1 MTDPASPSRTSH
13 RLGGLVGL
21 LAARGLL
28 RTVLPANGEPPAHVA
43 IGSVQMDSRRAV
55 PGCLFVAIPGQ
66 HADGHDHIP
75 AAVAAGAVAV
85 LAERVTPG
93 LGVPQV
99 LVSAARPALAV
110 AAAWSLDHPSYDL
123 GVVGITGTDGKTTTA
138 WLVRAM
144 LEACGIQTGLTGTID
159 VIVGGRSLGNPGR
172 ATTPEAT
179 ELQAHLAAMRAAG
192 DRWAVVESTSHGLA
206 QDRVGEIAYDVAV
219 LTNITSE
226 HLEFHGT
233 LDAYRAAK
241 RRLFEWLATGPA
253 NPDKGFGKHA
263 VLNLDD
269 PAAAS
274 FAAAAR
280 DAGATIQ
287 TYGADPEAE
296 LRPLSVREES
306 AGMRIRVRTPRWEDD
321 LVLRLA
327 GRFNVHN
334 ALAAIG
340 VGEALGLDP
349 AAMRAGLAA
358 VEGVPGRMQRIDQGQ
373 PFGVI
378 VDYAHT
384 AESLGKV
391 LDNLAPL
398 AAARGGGLIAVFGSA
413 GDRDRTKRVV
423 MGRVAAERC
432 KLVVLTDEDSRT
444 EDPDAILEEIAAG
457 AERAGG
463 RRGRTLLLI
472 PDRREAIA
480 RALELAAPGDVVVMA
495 GKGHEK
501 TIERAAGT
509 IAWDEAAAA
518 RDALATLGW
527 TGGDPWTAR

>member
-1 MTDPASPSRTSH
+1 M
-13 RLGGLVGL
+13 
-21 LAARGLL
+21 
-28 RTVLPANGEPPAHVA
+28 VLPVGGEPPAQVA
-43 IGSVQMDSRRAV
+43 IAGIAMDSRRAS

-110 AAAWSLDHPSYDL
+110 AAAWSLDHPSHDL

-138 WLVRAM
+138 WLVRGM
-144 LEACGIQTGLTGTID
+144 LEACGLRTGLTGTID
-159 VIVGGRSLGNPGR
+159 VIVGGRGLRNPGR

-179 ELQAHLAAMRAAG
+179 ELQAHLAAMRDAG

-206 QDRVGEIAYDVAV
+206 QDRVGEIAYDIGV

-233 LDAYRAAK
+233 LEAYRAAK

-269 PAAAS
+269 PAAGDLG
-274 FAAAAR
+274 AAAR
-280 DAGATIQ
+280 DGGARIL
-287 TYGADPEAE
+287 TYGADAAAD
-296 LRPLSVREES
+296 LRPLSVREE
-306 AGMRIRVRTPRWEDD
+306 ATGMRIRVRTPRWEDEFT
-321 LVLRLA
+321 LRLA

-340 VGEALGLDP
+340 VGEALQLDP
-349 AAMRAGLAA
+349 VGMRAGLAA
-358 VEGVPGRMQRIDQGQ
+358 VDGVPGRMQRIDQGQ

-384 AESLGKV
+384 ADSLGKV

-398 AAARGGGLIAVFGSA
+398 AAASGGGLIAVFGSA
-413 GDRDRTKRVV
+413 GDRDRTKRPA

-432 KLVVLTDEDSRT
+432 KLVVLTDEDART
-444 EDPDAILEEIAAG
+444 EDPEAILEEIAAG
-457 AERAGG
+457 AERAGA
-463 RRGRTLLLI
+463 RRGQTLLLI
-472 PDRREAIA
+472 ADRRAAIA
-480 RALELAAPGDVVVMA
+480 RALEAATPGDVVVMA
-495 GKGHEK
+495 GKGHER
-501 TIERAAGT
+501 TIERAGAAL
-509 IAWDEAAAA
+509 AWDETAAA
-518 RDALATLGW
+518 RDALAALGW
-527 TGGDPWTAR
+527 TQGTTER

>member
-1 MTDPASPSRTSH
+1 MTDPLATGRK
-13 RLGGLVGL
+13 LGYLVGL

-28 RTVLPANGEPPAHVA
+28 RTVLAVNGEPPAHVLVH
-43 IGSVQMDSRRAV
+43 SVAMDSRRV
-55 PGCLFVAIPGQ
+55 TPGSLFVAIPGQ
-66 HADGHDHIP
+66 HADGHDHVP
-75 AAVAAGAVAV
+75 AAVASGAVAV
-85 LAERVTPG
+85 IAERVTPG
-93 LGVPQV
+93 LAVPQL
-99 LVSAARPALAV
+99 LVTQSRPALAV
-110 AAAWSLDHPSYDL
+110 AAAWSFDHPSYDL

-159 VIVGGRSLGNPGR
+159 VIVGGRSQGNPGR

-179 ELQAHLAAMRAAG
+179 ELQGHLAAMRDAG

-233 LDAYRAAK
+233 LEAYRAAK
-241 RRLFEWLATGPA
+241 RRLFEWLASGPA
-253 NPDKGFGKHA
+253 NPEKGHGKHA
-263 VLNLDD
+263 ILNLDD
-269 PAAAS
+269 PATPDFS
-274 FAAAAR
+274 GAAR
-280 DAGATIQ
+280 DAGATVL
-287 TYGADPEAE
+287 TYGADPAAD
-296 LRPLSVREES
+296 LRPVSVREE
-306 AGMRIRVRTPRWEDD
+306 ATGMRLRIRTPRWEDD
-321 LVLRLA
+321 LTLRLA

-349 AAMRAGLAA
+349 ARMRAGLAS

-398 AAARGGGLIAVFGSA
+398 AAAGGGGLIAVFGSA
-413 GDRDRTKRVV
+413 GDRDRTNRPV

-432 KLVVLTDEDSRT
+432 KLIVLTDEDGRS

-457 AERAGG
+457 AERAGA
-463 RRGRTLLLI
+463 RRDRTMLLI
-472 PDRREAIA
+472 SDRREAIG
-480 RALELAAPGDVVVMA
+480 RALELAAPGDVVVLA
-495 GKGHEK
+495 GKGHEQ
-501 TIERAAGT
+501 TIERASGT

-518 RDALATLGW
+518 RDALAALGW
-527 TGGDPWTAR
+527 SGRGGAAR